1 MNYTLHQL
9 QVYVTVVKMKHISKA
24 AEALHMTQPAVSIQ
38 LKNFLNQFDVP
49 LIETINKRIH
59 VTDAGYEVYELGRA
73 ILNEVEQIQ
82 HRMLARKGLLSGKIS
97 FVSVSTG
104 KYIIPHFIA
113 PFVKKYPHIEFKMD
127 VRNRN
132 RSLQMLQEQE
142 ADFALVSVLPEDLEV
157 EEEWVM
163 PNYLWLV
170 ASPESKEKYSKGK
183 SFDPELPVIYREAGS
198 GTRLTL
204 ERYISTTGIQ
214 PKVMLELESTE
225 AIKQAVLAGLGFSI
239 LSLYSMRHEL
249 QSGEITLI
257 KAPGFPLQTEW
268 RIIWLKGK
276 KLSPASEAF
285 IRFIREEKE
294 RIKAYAF
301 SWIKPYIALN
311 K

>member
-9 QVYVTVVKMKHISKA
+9 QVFVTVVKIKHISKA
-24 AEALHMTQPAVSIQ
+24 AEELHMTQPAVSIQ
-38 LKNFLNQFDVP
+38 LKNFLSQFDVP
-49 LIETINKRIH
+49 LLETIHKRIH
-59 VTDAGYEVYELGRA
+59 ITDAGYEVYELGRA
-73 ILNEVEQIQ
+73 ILNDVEQIH

-104 KYIIPHFIA
+104 KYIIPYFIA
-113 PFVKKYPHIEFKMD
+113 PFVKQFPYIEFKMD
-127 VRNRN
+127 VRNRH
-132 RSLQMLQEQE
+132 RSLQMLQQQE
-142 ADFALVSVLPEDLEV
+142 ADFALVSVLPDELDV
-157 EEEWVM
+157 EEEWLM

-170 ASPESKEKYSKGK
+170 AAPESQKKYTKGRK
-183 SFDPELPVIYREAGS
+183 LDPEVPVIYREAGS

-204 ERYISTTGIQ
+204 ERYISKTGIQ

-249 QSGEITLI
+249 HAGEITLI
-257 KAPGFPLQTEW
+257 KAPGFPLQTDW

-276 KLSPASEAF
+276 KLSPATDAF
-285 IRFIREEKE
+285 IRFIREEKD
-294 RIKAYAF
+294 RIKQQLF
-301 SWIKPYIALN
+301 QWIHPYL